1 MNDELSILHIGN
13 DNGIYHCSNNI
24 TSNNIT
30 VINSDCIGESSNNV
44 NTSFSD
50 TTCVQCFSDK
60 NIYANKIISI
70 YRYKF
75 TPEFTDELLR
85 FSKIHQYD
93 QRKDF
98 KESWDNWIEENA
110 DIVDDEI
117 RRLQNLGYIGDI
129 KDKMFKS
136 SRYYFRKKTTEK
148 KEPKKR
154 RDYIGVKKDLLEM
167 MDIHIKNNIFNES
180 YKPSNG
186 FDDFC
191 KNNIELLKEEVNILI
206 QHGFT
211 DSDEIKRKIKKT
223 YKNRYFLINK

>member
-1 MNDELSILHIGN
+1 MNDKLPIEHL
-13 DNGIYHCSNNI
+13 NGISECSNIINV
-24 TSNNIT
+24 NNIND
-30 VINSDCIGESSNNV
+30 IYNDYPRKCADCV
-44 NTSFSD
+44 VTSFS
-50 TTCVQCFSDK
+50 TTRNNESFDDK
-60 NIYANKIISI
+60 DIYENNKYISI

-75 TPEFTDELLR
+75 TTDFTYELLR
-85 FSKIHQYD
+85 FSKVHQYD
-93 QRKDF
+93 NRKDF
-98 KESWDNWIEENA
+98 KEAWETWIDENA
-110 DIVDDEI
+110 NIVEEEI

-154 RDYIGVKKDLLEM
+154 RDYVSMKKELLEM
-167 MDIHIKNNIFNES
+167 MDNHIKNNIFNDN
-180 YKPSNG
+180 YKPSSG

-206 QHGFT
+206 QQGFT
-211 DSDEIKRKIKKT
+211 QPDEIKRKIKKT